1 MHPRAIA
8 LAFLCLC
15 GQVLAQTQGRVLR
28 QCAEIRLLT
37 REEAASAFP
46 VEVTGVITRIDA
58 GGNGFVVHDDAG
70 IWVSSNEEVMEKYL
84 LQPLPTMAVGDVVEI
99 IGVSGLGH
107 FASTIWPHQVRV
119 TGRRA
124 LPPAIPVTLAEL
136 NTGFH
141 DSQRVSLTGV
151 VQVVERAVTYRSE
164 PVLQFTLSTLGGR
177 AFFWHFDLGTDTRPE
192 RYIDAEVKVTGV
204 CGPSFNSRGQIV
216 GVRIQTADASDIE
229 IIRPGIADPF
239 SAPLVPLEKI
249 SGFHASFDPLHLRR
263 IQGVLTYIE
272 PGSFLYLQNGT
283 RGVRVQTRQVDTFP
297 LGSIIEA
304 AGFIAS
310 PHYYAEMEE
319 ALLRVESV
327 GTPPPPVPA
336 TLAQIRSVRLGRSGS
351 YVEDYDG
358 RLVTLPGRMISLQHV
373 PGSAV
378 HLFFES
384 EGELIR
390 ASLPEIHPHSELD
403 DLLPGAELRIT
414 GVCRTTFQRER
425 LVPDKGFSPTA
436 IELLL
441 RGAEDVRII
450 SAAPWWTVRRLA
462 IALTITLIVLLLA
475 LVWVRVLRHLVS
487 VRSRQLAEET
497 RARRDAE
504 VEFQAVQRERARLAA
519 DLHDTMAQTLTG
531 LAMQLEAADDLREKQ
546 PGKSAYHLDLARQ
559 LLGRSREDVQRS
571 VFNLRANPLDGGSL
585 ATALQR
591 IADDRS
597 LGIDAKITVDADD
610 QTLHV
615 PDFIAGNLLLIA
627 QEAITNALKHAQPRH
642 ITLQLSC
649 ENKLLQLAIEDDGA
663 GFDTTTAPGIQQGHF
678 GLQGMRERMKRLGG
692 SLKLERSATGGTRI
706 CAAVPFHAAAG

>member
-1 MHPRAIA
+1 MPARAIVI
-8 LAFLCLC
+8 AFLCFS
-15 GQVLAQTQGRVLR
+15 GMAMAQKPGRVLR

-46 VEVTGVITRIDA
+46 VEVTGVVTRIDA

-84 LQPLPTMAVGDVVEI
+84 QQPLPAMTVGDVVEI
-99 IGVSGLGH
+99 TGVSGLGH
-107 FASTIWPHQVRV
+107 FASTIWPHRVRV
-119 TGRRA
+119 TGRRP
-124 LPPAIPVTLAEL
+124 LPPAIPLTLAEL
-136 NTGFH
+136 ITGFH

-151 VQVVERAVTYRSE
+151 VQVVERALTYRSE

-177 AFFWHFDLGTDTRPE
+177 AFFWHFDLGTDTRPQ
-192 RYIDAEVKVTGV
+192 RFIDAEVQVTGV

-229 IIRPGIADPF
+229 IIKPGIADPF

-283 RGVRVQTRQVDTFP
+283 CGVRVQTRQEDTFP
-297 LGSIIEA
+297 LGSVIEA
-304 AGFIAS
+304 AGFIAT

-319 ALLRVESV
+319 ALLRLESA
-327 GTPPPPVPA
+327 GTPPPPLPA
-336 TLAQIRSVRLGRSGS
+336 TLAAIRGVRLGRSGS
-351 YVEDYDG
+351 YVDDYDG
-358 RLVTLPGRMISLQHV
+358 RLVTLQGRMVSLQHV

-378 HLFFES
+378 RLFFES
-384 EGELIR
+384 DGELIR
-390 ASLPEIHPHSELD
+390 ASLPEIHPHNELD
-403 DLLPGAELRIT
+403 ALLPGAELRIT
-414 GVCRTTFQRER
+414 GVCKTTFQRER

-441 RGAEDVRII
+441 RSADDVRII
-450 SAAPWWTVRRLA
+450 SAAPWWTVSRLA
-462 IALTITLIVLLLA
+462 IALAITLVVLLLA

-487 VRSRQLAEET
+487 TRSQQLAEET

-504 VEFQAVQRERARLAA
+504 VEFQAVQRERTRLAA

-531 LAMQLEAADDLREKQ
+531 LAMQLEAAADLRDQQ
-546 PGKSAYHLDLARQ
+546 PDKSAHHLELARQ

-571 VFNLRANPLDGGSL
+571 VFNLRSNLLEGGSL
-585 ATALQR
+585 AAALQR
-591 IADDRS
+591 IADDRA
-597 LGIDAKITVDADD
+597 LGIAAKISVESTDPVP
-610 QTLHV
+610 HV

-627 QEAITNALKHAQPRH
+627 QEAITNALKHTQPQQIALKLACREN
-642 ITLQLSC
+642 TLTLT
-649 ENKLLQLAIEDDGA
+649 IEDDGA
-663 GFDTTTAPGIQQGHF
+663 GFDPASAPGIQHGHF

-692 SLKLERSATGGTRI
+692 SLDIQSRSGAGTTLTASVTLEA
-706 CAAVPFHAAAG
+706 